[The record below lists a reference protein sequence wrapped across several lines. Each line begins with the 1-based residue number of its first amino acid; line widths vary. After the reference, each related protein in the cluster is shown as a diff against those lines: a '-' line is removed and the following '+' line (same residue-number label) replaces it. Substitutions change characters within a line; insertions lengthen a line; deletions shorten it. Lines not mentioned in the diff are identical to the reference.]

1 MNSCITFLVSAARVT
16 MSKELFLLIT
26 ASLAN
31 ISFLESQSFI
41 QSETCH
47 ILMTSVRHRSSFHGD
62 LQLKDQ
68 VITILANIASFH
80 PLEIVSSGGL
90 VFLLSCLELRPAAV
104 AARAS
109 SSSLSSP
116 SSSHS
121 PPSPSCSPPS
131 GSVGHS
137 TGDPSLAI
145 ERMQQKIAAALA
157 RLASNTSCA
166 SLLLRLNGVR
176 RIIDLCRSPS
186 ERNHSDTVL
195 LACLAG

>member
-1 MNSCITFLVSAARVT
+1 MNSCITFLVFTARVT

-47 ILMTSVRHRSSFHGD
+47 ILMTSVRHRSSFHSD

-68 VITILANIASFH
+68 VITILANIASCH

-109 SSSLSSP
+109 SSSSLSP
-116 SSSHS
+116 SRS
-121 PPSPSCSPPS
+121 PSSPSCSPPS
-131 GSVGHS
+131 GSVGHL

-176 RIIDLCRSPS
+176 RIIDLCRSPK